1 MNTIELKIRVLC
13 SGLKYDKNVIC
24 EYSKRNFIPKRRA
37 YGTGDS
43 SKLETTHSV
52 PQEVILEDG
61 TIIACNYNE
70 NSDYDLIYKNGNF
83 YIKADNNFFKV
94 IFPIKPDIYGIE
106 LSDGSRVEEYVTV
119 YGDTTLGFFSPGH
132 CYYFNDGRQCKFCSL
147 GEARNSLSDHK
158 KSIRP
163 SKVIEVMNI
172 IEANN
177 INRYKRVLI
186 NGGTTRN
193 YDIGFEMHKQLLIS
207 LKPFCEKN
215 NLNSHLISMPPRN
228 LNKIKGIS
236 EFVDS
241 WAISL
246 EIFNAK
252 LFDQICPGKSQ
263 DYGRNNLLEAYLAAV
278 SELGEGNVYVGFV
291 AGLEPLNDLVQG
303 MEFFSKNGIVPAI
316 AVFHPDHGSE
326 YQNHPRPVFEDIYK
340 TYAEMHKL
348 YQKYG
353 FKPFIIG
360 SGRNSLDTEA
370 YYGEK
375 RND

>member
-1 MNTIELKIRVLC
+1 
-13 SGLKYDKNVIC
+13 
-24 EYSKRNFIPKRRA
+24 
-37 YGTGDS
+37 
-43 SKLETTHSV
+43 
-52 PQEVILEDG
+52 
-61 TIIACNYNE
+61 
-70 NSDYDLIYKNGNF
+70 
-83 YIKADNNFFKV
+83 
-94 IFPIKPDIYGIE
+94 
-106 LSDGSRVEEYVTV
+106 
-119 YGDTTLGFFSPGH
+119 
-132 CYYFNDGRQCKFCSL
+132 
-147 GEARNSLSDHK
+147 
-158 KSIRP
+158 
-163 SKVIEVMNI
+163 
-172 IEANN
+172 
-177 INRYKRVLI
+177 
-186 NGGTTRN
+186 
-193 YDIGFEMHKQLLIS
+193 
-207 LKPFCEKN
+207 
-215 NLNSHLISMPPRN
+215 MPPKD

-246 EIFNAK
+246 EIFNPK

-303 MEFFSKNGIVPAI
+303 MEFFSKNGIVPAVAI
-316 AVFHPDHGSE
+316 FHPDHGSE
-326 YQNHPRPVFEDIYK
+326 YQNHPRPIFEDIYK
-340 TYAEMHKL
+340 TYVEMHKL

>member
-13 SGLKYDKNVIC
+13 SGLKYDKNVIY

-37 YGTGDS
+37 YGTSDS

-70 NSDYDLIYKNGNF
+70 DSDYDLIYKNGDF
-83 YIKADNNFFKV
+83 YIKAENILFKV

-207 LKPFCEKN
+207 IKPFCK
-215 NLNSHLISMPPRN
+215 
-228 LNKIKGIS
+228 KITLTVI
-236 EFVDS
+236 
-241 WAISL
+241 
-246 EIFNAK
+246 
-252 LFDQICPGKSQ
+252 
-263 DYGRNNLLEAYLAAV
+263 
-278 SELGEGNVYVGFV
+278 
-291 AGLEPLNDLVQG
+291 
-303 MEFFSKNGIVPAI
+303 
-316 AVFHPDHGSE
+316 
-326 YQNHPRPVFEDIYK
+326 
-340 TYAEMHKL
+340 
-348 YQKYG
+348 
-353 FKPFIIG
+353 
-360 SGRNSLDTEA
+360 
-370 YYGEK
+370 
-375 RND
+375 